1 MKKTIKVFAMVV
13 CMATIGMLCS
23 CTKDYADLIVGKWEQ
38 AFYTENGSHVVEIPE
53 EEREIWEFK
62 ASGEV
67 VAIYQGEAW
76 RSSTYSV
83 DGDKLISGGDTCIIK
98 KLDKETLA
106 ISINEIASEED
117 ELILTFNRL

>member
-1 MKKTIKVFAMVV
+1 MVV

-38 AFYTENGSHVVEIPE
+38 AFYTENGSHVIEIPE
-53 EEREIWEFK
+53 GEREIWEFK

-67 VAIYQGEAW
+67 VAIYHGEV
-76 RSSTYSV
+76 RGTTTYTV
-83 DGDKLISGGDTCIIK
+83 DGDKLIADGDTCIIK